1 MAGKEKDMR
10 ALALETLTEWEKT
23 SAKLDALVHE
33 KLERH
38 QDLPENIRG
47 FYSRLTFGTVGD
59 LIKLDH
65 VISAYSNVP
74 VRKLKPAIRNI
85 LRLSA
90 YQLLEMKSVPASA
103 AVNEAVKLAVSKG
116 FAPLKGFVN
125 GVLRNIV
132 RQPEKVVWPG
142 KDDPVRYINIMYSI
156 PEYLAGKW
164 VGEYGL
170 EKTEDMCR
178 SFAGGKK
185 ITIRIRS
192 TRNDISET
200 LDLLEREGVK
210 AVKADGAE
218 NAYFLEG
225 RGRLEELKAF
235 EKGLFYVQDLSSQM
249 SIEAA
254 DIKEGDSVL
263 DLCASPG
270 GKTMTAADILA
281 GSGRVEARDIS
292 QEKVVRIIENIS
304 RCGFENVNASV
315 HDACIFDPS
324 CERAFDV
331 VIADVPCSGYGVIGK
346 KPDIKYGVSK
356 EKETELI
363 KIQRQILD
371 TACRYV
377 RPGGTLVFSTCTVNR
392 EENAENAAWFVRN
405 HEGFEKVFE
414 EQLLPDEFHDGFY
427 TARFIYGH

>member
-1 MAGKEKDMR
+1 
-10 ALALETLTEWEKT
+10 
-23 SAKLDALVHE
+23 
-33 KLERH
+33 
-38 QDLPENIRG
+38 
-47 FYSRLTFGTVGD
+47 
-59 LIKLDH
+59 
-65 VISAYSNVP
+65 
-74 VRKLKPAIRNI
+74 
-85 LRLSA
+85 
-90 YQLLEMKSVPASA
+90 
-103 AVNEAVKLAVSKG
+103 
-116 FAPLKGFVN
+116 
-125 GVLRNIV
+125 
-132 RQPEKVVWPG
+132 
-142 KDDPVRYINIMYSI
+142 
-156 PEYLAGKW
+156 
-164 VGEYGL
+164 
-170 EKTEDMCR
+170 
-178 SFAGGKK
+178 
-185 ITIRIRS
+185 
-192 TRNDISET
+192 
-200 LDLLEREGVK
+200 
-210 AVKADGAE
+210 
-218 NAYFLEG
+218 
-225 RGRLEELKAF
+225 
-235 EKGLFYVQDLSSQM
+235 VQDLSSQM

-292 QEKVVRIIENIS
+292 PEKVGRIIENIS
-304 RCGFENVNASV
+304 RCGFKNVNASV
-315 HDACIFDPS
+315 HDACIFDQS

>member
-1 MAGKEKDMR
+1 MAEKEINTR
-10 ALALETLTEWEKT
+10 ALALETLMEWEKT

-33 KLERH
+33 KLEKYRE
-38 QDLPENIRG
+38 LPENVRA
-47 FYSRLTFGTVGD
+47 FYTRLAFGTVENM
-59 LIKLDH
+59 IKLDH
-65 VISAYSNVP
+65 VISAYSSVP
-74 VRKLKPAIRNI
+74 VKKLNPAIRTI

-90 YQLLEMKSVPASA
+90 YQILEMKSVPASA

-125 GVLRNIV
+125 GVLRNII
-132 RQPEKVVWPG
+132 RQPEKVVWPD
-142 KDDPVRYINIMYSI
+142 KDDPVRYISVMYSI

-164 VGEYGL
+164 VGEYGP

-178 SFAGGKK
+178 SFSGGKR
-185 ITIRIRS
+185 ITVRIRS
-192 TRNDISET
+192 TGNDVKET
-200 LDLLEREGVK
+200 LDLLEKEGVK
-210 AVKADGAE
+210 AIKAGAGK

-225 RGRLEELKAF
+225 HGRIEDLEAF
-235 EKGLFYVQDLSSQM
+235 KKGLFYVQDLSSQL
-249 SIEAA
+249 SIEGAG
-254 DIKEGDSVL
+254 IKEGDHVL

-270 GKTMTAADILA
+270 GKTMTAADILD

-292 QEKVVRIIENIS
+292 QEKADRIRENIS
-304 RCGFENVNASV
+304 RCGFENVNIAV
-315 HDACIFDPS
+315 HDAGVYDPS

-346 KPDIKYGVSK
+346 KPDIKYGASK
-356 EKETELI
+356 EKEEELV

-392 EENAENAAWFVRN
+392 AENEENAGWLAGN
-405 HEGFEKVFE
+405 HEGFEKQFE

-427 TARFIYGH
+427 TARFVYGY